1 MIAPA
6 AALAE
11 YDAVDLPARMA
22 AVRLAAAVVLTR
34 PSVAG
39 EDHQALGDAFG
50 IPLRSLPGAGD
61 ARLSVSGVHLTARL
75 SHRVVALRPSMD

>member
-39 EDHQALGDAFG
+39 EDHQALGHAFR
-50 IPLRSLPGAGD
+50 IPKRSLPGAGD
-61 ARLSVSGVHLTARL
+61 KRL
-75 SHRVVALRPSMD
+75 PSAGFI